1 MIANLDGLNKA
12 FESKI
17 RLGIMSVLM
26 ANESVD
32 FTTMKS
38 LLELTDGN
46 LASHARS
53 LEDLGYIRCEKRFIG
68 RKPNTT
74 FQITQ
79 SGSQAFKAH
88 LQALEALIQGTATNN
103 PNMSKK

>member
-1 MIANLDGLNKA
+1 MAIIDGLNKI

-17 RLGIMSVLM
+17 RLGM
-26 ANESVD
+26 D
-32 FTTMKS
+32 FATLKS

-53 LEDLGYIRCEKRFIG
+53 LEEAGYLRCEKKFVG

-74 FQITQ
+74 YIVTE
-79 SGSQAFKAH
+79 SGREAFAAH
-88 LQALEALIQGTATNN
+88 IDAMERFLKECRG
-103 PNMSKK
+103 

>member
-1 MIANLDGLNKA
+1 MAIIDGLNKV

-17 RLGIMSVLM
+17 RLGIMSVLV
-26 ANESVD
+26 ANGSSD
-32 FTTMKS
+32 FATLKS

-53 LEDLGYIRCEKRFIG
+53 LEEAGYLRCEKKFVG

-74 FQITQ
+74 YIVTE
-79 SGSQAFKAH
+79 SGREAFAAH
-88 LQALEALIQGTATNN
+88 IDAMERFLKECR
-103 PNMSKK
+103 S

>member
-1 MIANLDGLNKA
+1 MAILDGLNKV

-17 RLGIMSVLM
+17 RLGIMSVLV
-26 ANESVD
+26 ANGSSD
-32 FTTMKS
+32 FATLKS

-53 LEDLGYIRCEKRFIG
+53 LEEAGYLRCEKKFVG

-74 FQITQ
+74 YIVTE
-79 SGSQAFKAH
+79 SGREAFAAH
-88 LQALEALIQGTATNN
+88 IDAMERFLKECRG
-103 PNMSKK
+103 

>member
-1 MIANLDGLNKA
+1 MAIIDGLNKV

-17 RLGIMSVLM
+17 RLGIMSVLV
-26 ANESVD
+26 ANGSSG
-32 FTTMKS
+32 FATLKS

-53 LEDLGYIRCEKRFIG
+53 LEEAGYLRCEKKFVG

-74 FQITQ
+74 YIVTE
-79 SGSQAFKAH
+79 SGREAFAAH
-88 LQALEALIQGTATNN
+88 IDAMERFLKECRG
-103 PNMSKK
+103 

>member
-1 MIANLDGLNKA
+1 MAIIDGLNKV

-17 RLGIMSVLM
+17 RLGIMSVLV
-26 ANESVD
+26 ANGSSD
-32 FTTMKS
+32 FATLKS

-53 LEDLGYIRCEKRFIG
+53 LEEAGYLRCEKKFVG

-74 FQITQ
+74 YIVTEE
-79 SGSQAFKAH
+79 GRKAFAAH
-88 LQALEALIQGTATNN
+88 IDAMERFLKECRG
-103 PNMSKK
+103 

>member
-1 MIANLDGLNKA
+1 MAIIDGLNKG

-17 RLGIMSVLM
+17 RLGIMSVLV
-26 ANESVD
+26 ANGSSD
-32 FTTMKS
+32 FATLKS

-53 LEDLGYIRCEKRFIG
+53 LEEAGYLRCEKKFVG

-74 FQITQ
+74 YIVTE
-79 SGSQAFKAH
+79 SGREAFAAH
-88 LQALEALIQGTATNN
+88 IDAMERFLKECRG
-103 PNMSKK
+103 

>member
-1 MIANLDGLNKA
+1 MAIIDGLNKV

-17 RLGIMSVLM
+17 RLGIMSVLV
-26 ANESVD
+26 ANGSSD
-32 FTTMKS
+32 FATLKS

-53 LEDLGYIRCEKRFIG
+53 LEEAGYLRCEKKFVG

-74 FQITQ
+74 YIVTEE
-79 SGSQAFKAH
+79 GRKAIAAH
-88 LQALEALIQGTATNN
+88 IDAMERFLKECRG
-103 PNMSKK
+103 

>member
-1 MIANLDGLNKA
+1 MAIIDGLNKV

-17 RLGIMSVLM
+17 RLGIMSVLV
-26 ANESVD
+26 ANGSSD
-32 FTTMKS
+32 FATLKS

-53 LEDLGYIRCEKRFIG
+53 LEEAGYLRCEKKFVG

-74 FQITQ
+74 YIVTE
-79 SGSQAFKAH
+79 SGREAF
-88 LQALEALIQGTATNN
+88 ATHIDA
-103 PNMSKK
+103 MERFLKECRG

>member
-1 MIANLDGLNKA
+1 MAIIDGLNKI

-17 RLGIMSVLM
+17 RLGIMSVLV
-26 ANESVD
+26 ANGSSD
-32 FTTMKS
+32 FATLKS

-53 LEDLGYIRCEKRFIG
+53 LEEAGYLRCEKKFVG

-74 FQITQ
+74 YIVTE
-79 SGSQAFKAH
+79 SGRNAFAAH
-88 LQALEALIQGTATNN
+88 IDAMERFLKECRG
-103 PNMSKK
+103 

>member
-1 MIANLDGLNKA
+1 MAIIDGLNKV

-17 RLGIMSVLM
+17 RLGIMSVLV
-26 ANESVD
+26 ANGSSD
-32 FTTMKS
+32 FATLKS

-53 LEDLGYIRCEKRFIG
+53 LEEAGYLRCEKKFVG

-74 FQITQ
+74 YIVTE
-79 SGSQAFKAH
+79 SGREAFAAH
-88 LQALEALIQGTATNN
+88 IDAMERFLKECRG
-103 PNMSKK
+103 

>member
-1 MIANLDGLNKA
+1 MIAHLDGLNKA

-46 LASHARS
+46 LASHTRH
-53 LEDLGYIRCEKRFIG
+53 LEDAGYIRCEKSFVG

-74 FQITQ
+74 YVITEE
-79 SGSQAFKAH
+79 GREAFAAH
-88 LQALEALIQGTATNN
+88 IAALELFLQECRN
-103 PNMSKK
+103 

>member
-1 MIANLDGLNKA
+1 MAIIDGLNKV

-17 RLGIMSVLM
+17 RLGIMSVLV
-26 ANESVD
+26 ANGSSD
-32 FTTMKS
+32 FATLKS

-53 LEDLGYIRCEKRFIG
+53 LEEAGYLRCEKKFVG

-74 FQITQ
+74 YIVTEE
-79 SGSQAFKAH
+79 GREAFAAH
-88 LQALEALIQGTATNN
+88 IDAMERFLKECRG
-103 PNMSKK
+103 

>member
-1 MIANLDGLNKA
+1 MAITDGLNKV

-26 ANESVD
+26 ANGSAD
-32 FTTMKS
+32 FSTLKS

-46 LASHARS
+46 LASHTRS
-53 LEDLGYIRCEKRFIG
+53 LEEVGYIRCEKKFIG

-74 FQITQ
+74 YVITE
-79 SGSQAFKAH
+79 SGREAFTAH
-88 LQALEALIQGTATNN
+88 IDALENFLKQYK
-103 PNMSKK
+103 S

>member
-1 MIANLDGLNKA
+1 MAIIDGLNKV

-17 RLGIMSVLM
+17 RLGIMSVLV
-26 ANESVD
+26 ANGSSD
-32 FTTMKS
+32 FATLKS

-53 LEDLGYIRCEKRFIG
+53 LEEAGYLRCEKKFVG

-74 FQITQ
+74 YIGTE
-79 SGSQAFKAH
+79 SGREAFAAH
-88 LQALEALIQGTATNN
+88 IDAMERFLKECRG
-103 PNMSKK
+103 